1 MNLKNIAKME
11 WKKPDTKANY
21 YMTPFVLYV

>member
-1 MNLKNIAKME
+1 MELKNTAKTE
-11 WKKPDTKANY
+11 WKKPDKKANY